1 MHDGSIA
8 NAIFLIFVGAS
19 VLATLAL
26 YARQAMI
33 VAYIVIGM
41 LLGPAGAGFVND
53 VVWLNGIAEIGIM
66 FLLYLLG
73 LNLPPAQLI
82 HMFRQALWVTVA
94 SSLAL
99 GFIGFAVARIGG
111 WTTIQALVA
120 GAVLMFSSTII
131 GVKLLPTTTLHHQ
144 RMGQIMI
151 SVLLLQDLIAIVI
164 ILLIQGAGGETDPL
178 GGIARQLGALMA
190 VGIAAAA
197 LDRLMI
203 EKLIERFDR
212 IQEYLFL
219 LVIAWCLGIAEFGAW
234 LGLPRE
240 IGAFVAGVT
249 LASSPVSQFIAE
261 SLKPLRDFFLVLFF
275 FSLGASFNLS
285 SLAEVAWTGGLLAL
299 CCLTLKPLVFRTLL
313 TKVGEKPGMSF
324 EIGVRLGQISEFSLF
339 VVVVALKAGVIGQI
353 HADALKMATLLTFL
367 ASSYWVVMRYPT
379 PMAIADRLR
388 RD

>member
-1 MHDGSIA
+1 MHEGSIA

-41 LLGPAGAGFVND
+41 LLGPAGLGFVND

-73 LNLPPAQLI
+73 LNLAPAQLAR
-82 HMFRQALWVTVA
+82 MFREALWVTVA

-99 GFIGFAVARIGG
+99 GFIGFAVALVGG
-111 WTTIQALVA
+111 WTTTQALVA

-131 GVKLLPTTTLHHQ
+131 GVKLLPTTTLHQQ
-144 RMGQIMI
+144 RMGQVMI

-164 ILLIQGAGGETDPL
+164 VLLIQGAGGETDPL
-178 GGIARQLGALMA
+178 GGIARQLGALLA
-190 VGIAAAA
+190 VGIAAAT

-203 EKLIERFDR
+203 EKLIARFDR

-219 LVIAWCLGIAEFGAW
+219 LVIAWCLGIAEFGVW

-299 CCLTLKPLVFRTLL
+299 CCLALKPLVFRLLL
-313 TKVGEKPGMSF
+313 TKAGEKPGMSF

>member
-1 MHDGSIA
+1 VHDGSIA

-19 VLATLAL
+19 ALATLAL

-33 VAYIVIGM
+33 VAYIAVGM
-41 LLGPAGAGFVND
+41 LFGPSGLGFVND

-73 LNLPPAQLI
+73 LNLAPGQLAR
-82 HMFRQALWVTVA
+82 MFREALWVTVA

-99 GFIGFAVARIGG
+99 GLIGFAIARAGG
-111 WTTIQALVA
+111 WTTGAALVA

-131 GVKLLPTTTLHHQ
+131 GVKLLPTTTLHQQ
-144 RMGQIMI
+144 RMGQVMI

-164 ILLIQGAGGETDPL
+164 VLLIEGAGGESSPV
-178 GGIARQLGALMA
+178 GGIARQLGALVA
-190 VGIAAAA
+190 VGALAAAA
-197 LDRLMI
+197 ERLAI
-203 EKLIERFDR
+203 EKLIARFDR

-240 IGAFVAGVT
+240 IGAFVAGVA
-249 LASSPVSQFIAE
+249 LASSPVAQFIAE

-285 SLAEVAWTGGLLAL
+285 SVAEAALTGGLLAL
-299 CCLTLKPLVFRTLL
+299 SCLVIKPLVFRMLL
-313 TKVGEKPGMSF
+313 TTAGEKASMSF

-353 HADALKMATLLTFL
+353 HADTLKMATLLTFV

-379 PMAIADRLR
+379 PMAIADNLR